1 MPANLPP
8 SALPNRPSPSRPA
21 DASTEFVLAKAE
33 GVGAEGPEA
42 NGPVAGSGS
51 NPGGSIE
58 SGESAGSHD
67 EDGPGVRAVGEFD
80 AEGGP
85 SMSPDESEAS
95 ESESRFVEVPPAPPE
110 TVHSVSNPLPELEL
124 VSQAADNE
132 QPKTR
137 AASRKVPLLQRTS
150 TAPLDAAVSNRGEF
164 GGSSTQIASASGSP
178 FEGVLDPNS
187 STPMELDAKATKSS
201 GLHGSRER
209 VDGVR
214 PQIMNIT
221 DRGQEPSA
229 SDVRPIASGSAG
241 NTAGSTAGA
250 SAELLADDGRGPGLT
265 SEAARPTRFELPDG
279 FVPRILVSSEE
290 GSSVGEA
297 SNPQVRQ
304 ELTGTPS
311 SSVESSLP
319 AREAAVESGRAVPQ
333 GGVPSQSDAFSP
345 TRGMNFGGG
354 LAEAADSGTADEVP
368 ASVNLTRRALRSLG
382 RGYGGATVVQLRPAQ
397 FGKVTVR
404 VQLEDG
410 RVQADLLARTPEA
423 ARVLGEHLRFLRDS
437 LEQKGLIVDRLEVRE
452 ESKVESSRDG
462 QHAENDADDDRP
474 GSKQDRHDGDASSEQ
489 PPFQMRGQTGD
500 RADEF
505 GQVLMAAEEQV

>member
-8 SALPNRPSPSRPA
+8 SALPNLPSPSRPA

-33 GVGAEGPEA
+33 GVEAEGPEA

-241 NTAGSTAGA
+241 STAGA

-279 FVPRILVSSEE
+279 FVPRILVSSED

-319 AREAAVESGRAVPQ
+319 AREAAVESGRGQRERP
-333 GGVPSQSDAFSP
+333 P
-345 TRGMNFGGG
+345 TSR
-354 LAEAADSGTADEVP
+354 
-368 ASVNLTRRALRSLG
+368 
-382 RGYGGATVVQLRPAQ
+382 RPAWAAAH
-397 FGKVTVR
+397 R
-404 VQLEDG
+404 PC
-410 RVQADLLARTPEA
+410 RAR
-423 ARVLGEHLRFLRDS
+423 
-437 LEQKGLIVDRLEVRE
+437 
-452 ESKVESSRDG
+452 
-462 QHAENDADDDRP
+462 
-474 GSKQDRHDGDASSEQ
+474 
-489 PPFQMRGQTGD
+489 
-500 RADEF
+500 
-505 GQVLMAAEEQV
+505 

>member
-1 MPANLPP
+1 MPTNLPP

-33 GVGAEGPEA
+33 GAGVEGPEA
-42 NGPVAGSGS
+42 NGPAAGSGS
-51 NPGGSIE
+51 NLGGGIE

-67 EDGPGVRAVGEFD
+67 ADGAGVRSVGEFD

-95 ESESRFVEVPPAPPE
+95 SESESRFVEVPPAPSE

-124 VSQAADNE
+124 VPQGAHNE
-132 QPKTR
+132 QRR
-137 AASRKVPLLQRTS
+137 ADASGRKVTLLERTS
-150 TAPLDAAVSNRGEF
+150 TAPPDAAVRNQGEF
-164 GGSSTQIASASGSP
+164 GGSSTQLGSASASP

-187 STPMELDAKATKSS
+187 STPMELDSKATKSS

-209 VDGVR
+209 VDGAR
-214 PQIMNIT
+214 PQNMNIT

-241 NTAGSTAGA
+241 STAGA
-250 SAELLADDGRGPGLT
+250 SAELLADDRRVPGL
-265 SEAARPTRFELPDG
+265 SSDAARPTRFELPND
-279 FVPRILVSSEE
+279 FVPRILVSPED
-290 GSSVGEA
+290 GSSGGEA

-304 ELTGTPS
+304 ELTGAPS

-404 VQLEDG
+404 VQMEDG

-423 ARVLGEHLRFLRDS
+423 ARVLGEHLRFLRES

-462 QHAENDADDDRP
+462 QHAENDADEDRP
-474 GSKQDRHDGDASSEQ
+474 ESKHDRRDGEASSEQ

-500 RADEF
+500 REDEF

>member
-42 NGPVAGSGS
+42 NGPVAASGS

-85 SMSPDESEAS
+85 SMGPDESEAS
-95 ESESRFVEVPPAPPE
+95 ESESRFVEVPPAPSE

-132 QPKTR
+132 QTQTS
-137 AASRKVPLLQRTS
+137 ASSRKVALLQRNS
-150 TAPLDAAVSNRGEF
+150 TALLDAAVGNRGGF
-164 GGSSTQIASASGSP
+164 GGTSTQPGSGNGSL
-178 FEGVLDPNS
+178 FEGVRDLNS
-187 STPMELDAKATKSS
+187 STPMELDSKATTSS

-209 VDGVR
+209 VDGAR

-241 NTAGSTAGA
+241 STAGA
-250 SAELLADDGRGPGLT
+250 SAELLADDGRGLGLT
-265 SEAARPTRFELPDG
+265 SDAARSTRFELPDG
-279 FVPRILVSSEE
+279 FVPRILVSSED

-311 SSVESSLP
+311 SSVESPLP
-319 AREAAVESGRAVPQ
+319 AREAAVEPGRAVPQ

-354 LAEAADSGTADEVP
+354 LAEAADRGTADEVP

-410 RVQADLLARTPEA
+410 RVQADLLARTPDA

-474 GSKQDRHDGDASSEQ
+474 GSKHDRRDGDASSEQ

>member
-33 GVGAEGPEA
+33 GVEAEGPEA

-164 GGSSTQIASASGSP
+164 GGSSTQLASASGSL
-178 FEGVLDPNS
+178 FEGVLDSNS
-187 STPMELDAKATKSS
+187 STPMELDAKATTSS

-241 NTAGSTAGA
+241 STAGA
-250 SAELLADDGRGPGLT
+250 SAELLADDGRAPGL
-265 SEAARPTRFELPDG
+265 SSDAARPTRFELPDG
-279 FVPRILVSSEE
+279 FVPRILVSPED

-354 LAEAADSGTADEVP
+354 LAEAADSATADEVP

-474 GSKQDRHDGDASSEQ
+474 GSKHDRRDGDASSGQ
-489 PPFQMRGQTGD
+489 PPFLMRGQIGD

>member
-1 MPANLPP
+1 M
-8 SALPNRPSPSRPA
+8 S
-21 DASTEFVLAKAE
+21 
-33 GVGAEGPEA
+33 
-42 NGPVAGSGS
+42 
-51 NPGGSIE
+51 
-58 SGESAGSHD
+58 
-67 EDGPGVRAVGEFD
+67 
-80 AEGGP
+80 
-85 SMSPDESEAS
+85 SPDESEAS

-164 GGSSTQIASASGSP
+164 GGSSTQLASASGSP

-221 DRGQEPSA
+221 DRGQEPS
-229 SDVRPIASGSAG
+229 
-241 NTAGSTAGA
+241 
-250 SAELLADDGRGPGLT
+250 DDGRGPGLT
-265 SEAARPTRFELPDG
+265 SEAARPTLFELPDG
-279 FVPRILVSSEE
+279 FVPRILVSSED

-319 AREAAVESGRAVPQ
+319 AREAAVELGRAVPQ

-354 LAEAADSGTADEVP
+354 LAEAADIGTADEVP

>member
-21 DASTEFVLAKAE
+21 DTSTEFVLAKAE
-33 GVGAEGPEA
+33 GVEAEGPEA

-80 AEGGP
+80 AGGGP

-95 ESESRFVEVPPAPPE
+95 SESESRFVEVPPTPPE

-150 TAPLDAAVSNRGEF
+150 TAPLDAAVPNRGEF
-164 GGSSTQIASASGSP
+164 GGSSTQLASASGSP
-178 FEGVLDPNS
+178 FEGVLDSNS

-209 VDGVR
+209 VDGAR
-214 PQIMNIT
+214 PQIMNIA

-229 SDVRPIASGSAG
+229 SDARPIASGS
-241 NTAGSTAGA
+241 AGSTAGA
-250 SAELLADDGRGPGLT
+250 SAELLADDGRAPGL
-265 SEAARPTRFELPDG
+265 SSDAARPTRFELPDG
-279 FVPRILVSSEE
+279 FVPRILVSPED

-319 AREAAVESGRAVPQ
+319 AREAAVEPGRAVPQ

-354 LAEAADSGTADEVP
+354 LAEAADSATADEVP

-474 GSKQDRHDGDASSEQ
+474 GSKHDRRDGDASSEQ
-489 PPFQMRGQTGD
+489 PPFQMRGQIGD